1 MLFTDRSTSISGM
14 DTTTDTRQRI
24 IDSARELIYARSY
37 TDVGVQQICDNAGVK
52 KGSFYHFFPSKRDLT
67 LAVLDQLQAFFRNTI
82 LNQAFAADLPPLQ
95 RIERFFSSI
104 YEFQKQTKAATG
116 HILGCPFGNLG
127 CEMSTQDEA
136 IRAKV
141 DAIFYASERPFEQA
155 LLEAVARGD
164 LPAIDTAATAR
175 AIFAYAE
182 GIMLYAKT
190 RNDPELIRD
199 LGQRAL
205 QLAVPVH
212 RQ

>member
-1 MLFTDRSTSISGM
+1 M
-14 DTTTDTRQRI
+14 DTVTDTRQRI

-37 TDVGVQQICDNAGVK
+37 SDVGVQQICDNAGVK

-67 LAVLDQLQAFFRNTI
+67 LAVLDQFQVFFRDTI
-82 LNQAFAADLPPLQ
+82 LNRAFAADIPPLE
-95 RIERFFSSI
+95 RIARFFSSI

-116 HILGCPFGNLG
+116 HILGCPFGNIG

-136 IRAKV
+136 LRSRV
-141 DAIFYASERPFEQA
+141 DAIFRASERPFEQA
-155 LLEAVARGD
+155 LQAAIDCGD
-164 LPAIDTAATAR
+164 LPPNIDTAATAR
-175 AIFAYAE
+175 AMFAYAE
-182 GIMLYAKT
+182 GIMMYAKT

-205 QLAVPVH
+205 QLAVPVD

>member
-1 MLFTDRSTSISGM
+1 M
-14 DTTTDTRQRI
+14 DTVTDTRQRI

-67 LAVLDQLQAFFRNTI
+67 LAVLDQLQVFFRDTI
-82 LNQAFAADLPPLQ
+82 LNRAFAADIPPLQ
-95 RIERFFSSI
+95 RIERFFSHI

-136 IRAKV
+136 LRSRV
-141 DAIFYASERPFEQA
+141 DAIFRASEQPFEQA
-155 LLEAVARGD
+155 LQEAVARGD
-164 LPAIDTAATAR
+164 LPAIDTGATAR
-175 AIFAYAE
+175 AIFAYVE
-182 GIMLYAKT
+182 GIMMYAKT

-199 LGQRAL
+199 LGKRAL
-205 QLAVPVH
+205 QLAIPVEG
-212 RQ
+212 Q

>member
-1 MLFTDRSTSISGM
+1 M
-14 DTTTDTRQRI
+14 DTVTDTRQRI

-67 LAVLDQLQAFFRNTI
+67 LAVLDQLQVFFRDTI
-82 LNQAFAADLPPLQ
+82 LNRAFAADIPPLQ
-95 RIERFFSSI
+95 RIERFFSHI

-136 IRAKV
+136 LRSRV
-141 DAIFYASERPFEQA
+141 DAIFRASETPFEQA
-155 LLEAVARGD
+155 LQEAVARGD
-164 LPAIDTAATAR
+164 LPAIDTGATAR
-175 AIFAYAE
+175 AIFAYVE
-182 GIMLYAKT
+182 GIMMYAKT

-199 LGQRAL
+199 LGKRAL
-205 QLAVPVH
+205 QLAIPVEG
-212 RQ
+212 Q